1 MSDESGWSLTE
12 SDPAVFTALLQ
23 SLGCNTLIV
32 DDLWTLDDPAL
43 LSSLQPIHA
52 LIFLFKWIGGT
63 EDEAADG
70 ELKGG
75 GRYDEA
81 FPGFFAHQ
89 VVNDACATI
98 AVLNGVFNIPSVP
111 MGPDLSQLR
120 EFSAGM
126 DPLMS
131 GYSITNSAAIRNA
144 HNALSSSANSP
155 FSIDPSLYDQ
165 NEKEDAFHFVVYVPV
180 AGQLYEL
187 DGLRRAPVQHGG
199 WEGGEGWLD
208 VARRT
213 IQRRIEGYPPGTLQF
228 SLLAVRTDNL
238 PGMEAQLE
246 QARAAGD
253 EHLAS
258 ELVHHI
264 YAEKSKRAEWE
275 FENSLRRH
283 NHVGLI
289 HSLLL
294 ALAKAGGLDTAVQKA
309 KQKMIEARQKA
320 AKSDT
325 KMEED

>member
-23 SLGCNTLIV
+23 SLGCSTLIV
-32 DDLWTLDDPAL
+32 DDLWTLDDPEL
-43 LSSLQPIHA
+43 LASLQPIHA
-52 LIFLFKWIGGT
+52 LIFLFKWIGGG
-63 EDEAADG
+63 EEEEGG

-75 GRYDEA
+75 GRYDED

-89 VVNDACATI
+89 VVNNACATI
-98 AVLNGVFNIPSVP
+98 AVLNGVFNVPSVP
-111 MGPDLSQLR
+111 MGADLTMLR

-131 GYSITNSAAIRNA
+131 GYSITNSAPVRNA
-144 HNALSSSANSP
+144 HNALSSTANSP
-155 FSIDPSLYDQ
+155 FSIDPSLHDQ
-165 NEKEDAFHFVVYVPV
+165 NEKEDAYHFVVYVPV

-187 DGLRRAPVQHGG
+187 DGLRRAPVAHGG

-213 IQRRIEGYPPGTLQF
+213 IQKRIGSYPPGSLHF

-238 PGMEAQLE
+238 PGMEAQLGK
-246 QARAAGD
+246 ARAAGEEGVASD
-253 EHLAS
+253 LAAR
-258 ELVHHI
+258 I
-264 YAEKSKRAEWE
+264 YTEKSKRAQWE
-275 FENSLRRH
+275 FENALRRH

-294 ALAKAGGLDTAVQKA
+294 GLAKAGGLDSAVGKA
-309 KQKMIEARQKA
+309 RQKMSERREKA
-320 AKSDT
+320 AKSGAA
-325 KMEED
+325 MEE